1 MSITIYMPA
10 LSPTMEMGNIVK
22 WHKAEGDQISSGDI
36 IAEIETDKAVMEFES
51 ADEGI
56 LGKIL
61 IAEGS
66 VDVKVNEP
74 IAIIL
79 ESENDIIEDL
89 DKSNNKNIEATDDN
103 ENSIIDE
110 EVGEDAVREL
120 VNEIDTKV
128 ADIDDGNRIFISPIA
143 KRIAEDK
150 GIKLTDIRGTGPN
163 GRILKKDVEDHK
175 PEVNVSPQTSVG
187 ADLKLES
194 GVSLESGVRLEDSGP
209 SIKADEIN
217 EDNNLN
223 YTVTRIDTMRSVIAE
238 RLQQS
243 NSTIPSYTLN
253 IDASIKKLN
262 EVRKKM
268 NEDMLDEIKLS
279 FNHFLIK
286 ITSMAML
293 HTPEVNTSWE
303 GDQIYFYN
311 STDIGVAVALDNG
324 LITPIIRNVENKGLQ
339 KISTEIKDLISR
351 AREKKLSPSEYQ
363 GGTISISNLGSYGI
377 KSFTSIINPPQA
389 SILSI
394 GASRKVPV
402 VIDDAVNI
410 DELISITL
418 TADHRLIDGAVGAK
432 FLAYMKRL
440 IENPNLMLL

>member
-51 ADEGI
+51 ADDGI

-66 VDVKVNEP
+66 VDVKVNQP

-79 ESENDIIEDL
+79 ESENDTIEDL
-89 DKSNNKNIEATDDN
+89 DTSNNKNMDAMDDN
-103 ENSIIDE
+103 ENSIIDKE
-110 EVGEDAVREL
+110 SGEDVVQEL
-120 VNEIDTKV
+120 VDEIDTTE
-128 ADIDDGNRIFISPIA
+128 ADIDDGDRIFISPIA

-150 GIKLTDIRGTGPN
+150 GIELTDIRGTGPN
-163 GRILKKDVEDHK
+163 GRILKKDVEAHK
-175 PEVNVSPQTSVG
+175 AEVNVPSQRYVG
-187 ADLKLES
+187 TDLKLES
-194 GVSLESGVRLEDSGP
+194 GASLESGVRLEDSSP
-209 SIKADEIN
+209 SAKTDIIN
-217 EDNNLN
+217 EGNKIN
-223 YTVTRIDTMRSVIAE
+223 YTATPIDTMRSVIAE

-286 ITSMAML
+286 ITSMAMM
-293 HTPEVNTSWE
+293 HVPEVNTSWE
-303 GDQIYFYN
+303 EDKIYSYN
-311 STDIGVAVALDNG
+311 STDIGIAVAIDNG
-324 LITPIIRNVENKGLQ
+324 LITPIIRNVENKGLH
-339 KISTEIKDLISR
+339 KISVEIQDLITR
-351 AREKKLSPSEYQ
+351 AREKKLFPSEYQ
-363 GGTISISNLGSYGI
+363 GGAISISNLGSYGI
-377 KSFTSIINPPQA
+377 RSFTSIINPPQA

-418 TADHRLIDGAVGAK
+418 TADHRLIDGAIGAK
-432 FLAYMKRL
+432 FLAYLKRL
-440 IENPNLMLL
+440 VENPNLMLL

>member
-51 ADEGI
+51 ADDGI

-66 VDVKVNEP
+66 VDVKVNQP

-79 ESENDIIEDL
+79 ESENDTIEDL
-89 DKSNNKNIEATDDN
+89 DANNNENMDEMNDN
-103 ENSIIDE
+103 ENNIIDKE
-110 EVGEDAVREL
+110 KGEDVSQEL
-120 VNEIDTKV
+120 VNEIDTTEP
-128 ADIDDGNRIFISPIA
+128 DIDDGNRIFISPVA

-150 GIKLTDIRGTGPN
+150 GIDLIDIHGTGPN
-163 GRILKKDVEDHK
+163 GRILKKDVEGYK
-175 PEVNVSPQTSVG
+175 PEVNVSAPKDVG
-187 ADLKLES
+187 TNLKLES
-194 GVSLESGVRLEDSGP
+194 GVILESGVKLEDSSP
-209 SIKADEIN
+209 STKADVIN
-217 EDNNLN
+217 ESDNLN
-223 YTVTRIDTMRSVIAE
+223 YTVTPIDTMRSVIAE

-253 IDASIKKLN
+253 IDASIKRIN

-286 ITSMAML
+286 ITSMAMM
-293 HTPEVNTSWE
+293 HVPEVNASWE
-303 GDQIYFYN
+303 GDKIYSYN
-311 STDIGVAVALDNG
+311 STDIGIAVAIDNG
-324 LITPIIRNVENKGLQ
+324 LITPIIRNVENKGLH
-339 KISTEIKDLISR
+339 KISVEIQDLIAR
-351 AREKKLSPSEYQ
+351 AREKKLFPSEYQ
-363 GGTISISNLGSYGI
+363 GGTISISNLGAYGI

-432 FLAYMKRL
+432 FLSYMKRL

>member
-51 ADEGI
+51 ADDGI

-66 VDVKVNEP
+66 VDVKVNQP

-79 ESENDIIEDL
+79 ESENDTIEDL
-89 DKSNNKNIEATDDN
+89 DTSNKNTDATDDN
-103 ENSIIDE
+103 ENSIIDKDS
-110 EVGEDAVREL
+110 GEDVVQEL
-120 VNEIDTKV
+120 VDEIDTKE
-128 ADIDDGNRIFISPIA
+128 ADIDDGDRIFISPIA

-150 GIKLTDIRGTGPN
+150 GIELTDIRGTGPN
-163 GRILKKDVEDHK
+163 GRILKKDVEAHK
-175 PEVNVSPQTSVG
+175 AEVNVPSQTYVG
-187 ADLKLES
+187 TDLKLES
-194 GVSLESGVRLEDSGP
+194 GASLESGVRLEDSSP
-209 SIKADEIN
+209 SAKTDIIN
-217 EDNNLN
+217 EGNKIN
-223 YTVTRIDTMRSVIAE
+223 YTATPIDTMRSVIAE

-286 ITSMAML
+286 ITSMAMM
-293 HTPEVNTSWE
+293 HAPEVNASWE
-303 GDQIYFYN
+303 GDKIYSYN
-311 STDIGVAVALDNG
+311 STDIGIAVAIDNG
-324 LITPIIRNVENKGLQ
+324 LITPIIRNVENKGLH
-339 KISTEIKDLISR
+339 KISVEIQDLIAR
-351 AREKKLSPSEYQ
+351 AREKKLFPSEYQ

-418 TADHRLIDGAVGAK
+418 TADHRLIDGAIGAK
-432 FLAYMKRL
+432 FLAYLKRL

>member
-22 WHKAEGDQISSGDI
+22 WHKAEGDQILSGDI

-79 ESENDIIEDL
+79 ESENDTIEDF
-89 DKSNNKNIEATDDN
+89 DTSNNTNMEATNDN
-103 ENSIIDE
+103 DNSNIDE
-110 EVGEDAVREL
+110 DSSEDVVREL
-120 VNEIDTKV
+120 VNEIDTTET
-128 ADIDDGNRIFISPIA
+128 DIDDGNRIFISPIA

-150 GIKLTDIRGTGPN
+150 GIELTDIRGTGPN
-163 GRILKKDVEDHK
+163 GRILKKDVEAHN
-175 PEVNVSPQTSVG
+175 PELNVSTQTNVG
-187 ADLKLES
+187 TNLKLES
-194 GVSLESGVRLEDSGP
+194 GVSLESGLRLEDSSP
-209 SIKADEIN
+209 STKDVIIN
-217 EDNNLN
+217 EGNNLN
-223 YTVTRIDTMRSVIAE
+223 YAVTPIDTMRSVIAE

-293 HTPEVNTSWE
+293 HTPEVNASWE
-303 GDQIYFYN
+303 GHQIHSYN
-311 STDIGVAVALDNG
+311 STDIGLAVAIDNG
-324 LITPIIRNVENKGLQ
+324 LITPIIRNVENKGLH

-351 AREKKLSPSEYQ
+351 AREKKLIPSEYQ